1 MIKKLLLAVA
11 IALPMCVS
19 AQAKFGYMNSQEI
32 FNVMPEKATA
42 ENTLKGVAEKYE
54 SEYQKLQEEFNKN
67 YAEFKELEKDANT
80 PQSIKERRQQE
91 LQEKYNKINNFQQT
105 AAQDIEKQQQTLMAP
120 IQDKLQKAIQSVG
133 AENGFTFIFDLA
145 VPSVAYS
152 GTGATDVTALIKA
165 KLGIK

>member
-67 YAEFKELEKDANT
+67 YAEFKELEKDTNT